1 MRGLDGKTFIVAGGA
16 TGIGAGTAERL
27 ASEGAFVTVGDINI
41 TGAKATVE
49 RITTAGGRAIAVE
62 FDLAHEQSIQY
73 LVDCTIDAFGPI
85 HGLHNVGADLS
96 DNNLGRDTT
105 VLDTDL
111 DVWHRTLDVSLLGY
125 VRTTRAVLPHLLKQG
140 AGSIVNTS
148 SGGSLGTDPM
158 HVAYNATK
166 AAVNQLTRH
175 VANNWG
181 AKGIRCNAVMPGLVM
196 GETQERQNDQ
206 QLQQM
211 FLMAA
216 KTTRLGRP
224 ADLAAVIAFL
234 LSDDAEWI
242 NRHVWYIGG
251 ASHMRQ

>member
-1 MRGLDGKTFIVAGGA
+1 MRGLVGKTFIVAGGA

-27 ASEGAFVTVGDINI
+27 ASEGASVVVGDINI
-41 TGAKATVE
+41 TGANATVE
-49 RITTAGGRAIAVE
+49 RITKAGGRAIGVE
-62 FDLAHEQSIQY
+62 FDLADEQSIQD

-96 DNNLGRDTT
+96 ENNLGRDTT

-111 DVWHRTLDVSLLGY
+111 DVWHRTLDVNLLGY

-140 AGSIVNTS
+140 TGSIVNTS

-158 HVAYNATK
+158 HVAYNVTK

-181 AKGIRCNAVMPGLVM
+181 AKGVRCNAVMPGLVM
-196 GETQERQNDQ
+196 GETQERQNDK

-211 FLMAA
+211 FLNAA

-224 ADLAAVIAFL
+224 ADLAAITAFL
-234 LSDDAEWI
+234 LSDEGEWV
-242 NRHVWYIGG
+242 NGQVWYIGG
-251 ASHMRQ
+251 AAHMRQ

>member
-27 ASEGAFVTVGDINI
+27 ASEGASVVVGDINI

-111 DVWHRTLDVSLLGY
+111 DVWHRTLDVNLLGY

-158 HVAYNATK
+158 HIAYNATK

-211 FLMAA
+211 FLIAA

-242 NRHVWYIGG
+242 NGQVWYIGG

>member
-1 MRGLDGKTFIVAGGA
+1 
-16 TGIGAGTAERL
+16 
-27 ASEGAFVTVGDINI
+27 VTVGDINI
-41 TGAKATVE
+41 TGANATVE

-62 FDLAHEQSIQY
+62 FDLADEQSIQN

-96 DNNLGRDTT
+96 ENNLGRDTT

-111 DVWHRTLDVSLLGY
+111 DVWYRTLDVNLLGY

-181 AKGIRCNAVMPGLVM
+181 AKGVRCNAVMPGLVM
-196 GETQERQNDQ
+196 GETQERQNDK

-211 FLMAA
+211 FLNAA

-224 ADLAAVIAFL
+224 ADLAAITAFL
-234 LSDDAEWI
+234 LSDEGEWV
-242 NRHVWYIGG
+242 NGQVWYIGG

>member
-1 MRGLDGKTFIVAGGA
+1 MHGLVGRTFIVAGGA

-27 ASEGAFVTVGDINI
+27 ASDGASVTVGDINI
-41 TGAKATVE
+41 TGANATVE

-62 FDLAHEQSIQY
+62 FDLADEQSIQN

-96 DNNLGRDTT
+96 ENNLGRDTT

-111 DVWHRTLDVSLLGY
+111 DVWYRTLDVNLLGY

-181 AKGIRCNAVMPGLVM
+181 AKGVRCNAVMPGLVM
-196 GETQERQNDQ
+196 GETQERQNDK

-211 FLMAA
+211 FLNAA

-224 ADLAAVIAFL
+224 ADLAAITAFL
-234 LSDDAEWI
+234 LSDEGEWV
-242 NRHVWYIGG
+242 NGQVWYIGG